1 MEGESGSVSQ
11 LNMGE
16 GKTQVIIPM
25 VVLELL
31 YGPWRR
37 IPRINLLQ
45 ALFHESRSNYY
56 RFLTVTG
63 FNIPIIELPFERK
76 VDLEEANFK
85 RNIQIIRRSLKRFN
99 PEMLIL
105 LDQSSTHSLILKLR
119 DLSLK
124 GDKRETDKEKVVFE
138 GINSFDIFDE
148 VDALMTPK
156 KSFVYSVGEHS
167 KLDED
172 LLRF

>member
-1 MEGESGSVSQ
+1 MKLQIWISQYETFKLLMQGETGSVSQ

-31 YGPWRR
+31 YGSKRR

-56 RFLTVTG
+56 RFLSVTG

-76 VDLEEANFK
+76 VDLEGKKFHLATRTIK
-85 RNIQIIRRSLKRFN
+85 KSLKRFK
-99 PEMLIL
+99 P
-105 LDQSSTHSLILKLR
+105 
-119 DLSLK
+119 
-124 GDKRETDKEKVVFE
+124 
-138 GINSFDIFDE
+138 
-148 VDALMTPK
+148 
-156 KSFVYSVGEHS
+156 
-167 KLDED
+167 
-172 LLRF
+172 